1 MSDIRQTLDRDLSSS
16 YTIERE
22 LHGGGMSRV
31 FLAQDLALN
40 RQIVLK
46 ILSPEVAADVSAER
60 FRREIQLAAKLQHP
74 YIVPLLSA
82 GDIAGTPFFTM
93 PYIEGESLSARLAR
107 EGELPIDEAVLI
119 LKEVAAALSYAH
131 KHGVVHRDI
140 KPHNVMLTD
149 DFAVV
154 TDFGVAKALTASTG
168 VDQPGNVTTRGVA
181 IGTPTYMAPEQA
193 AADPGVDHRADI
205 YAFGVMAYEMLTGSP
220 PFTRSSAQAMLAA
233 HASDKPEL
241 IERRRPS
248 VPPALANLVRRCLEK
263 RPADR
268 PQTASEIVQVLDTI
282 PAARGLAARKRP
294 VVVGAAGLA
303 VLLIIGAL
311 VYRGGSGGSFGR
323 GASLRNAAVSSIAV
337 LPLVNIGGDSR
348 DEYFS
353 DGMTDELSNAL
364 NKLPGLRVA
373 SRTSTFAFK
382 GKRDLSLEDIGK
394 RLNVQAVLEGTV
406 RRSGE
411 RLRVTAQLTNVAD
424 GLALWSDMYERKTKD
439 VFDVQDDIA
448 GSIAKALRL
457 KLAGQAATLSS
468 AEHGT
473 DNLKAYDLYLR
484 GRYFWNAR
492 GAENLRRAVSYFNE
506 AIAADPNFGRAYAAL
521 AIAYGLLP
529 EYTDS
534 PPPRALE
541 LARTAAQR
549 ALSIDSTLAEAHTAL
564 GIAAR
569 DNWEWAKAV
578 SAYRTAIALEPRYP
592 TAHQWYGELLYETG
606 QMDSSLAQIRT
617 ANELDPLA
625 PITFAALGYAL
636 TLARRYDE
644 AIAEL
649 RKGIELAPSLGIHR
663 SLIAFAYLGR
673 GDAQNAVKEME
684 TAVTFDPELALRRS
698 QLAYVY
704 AATGQRDK
712 AQAIVSSLEHPQQDQ
727 YISPA
732 ALAIAYTGLGER
744 DKALT
749 ALERAVDSHDISLL
763 TGATPLMDK
772 TFDPLRGDARF
783 AKILAR
789 MNLSQFQT
797 H

>member
-1 MSDIRQTLDRDLSSS
+1 MTDLRQTLDRDLSSS

-22 LHGGGMSRV
+22 LRGGGMSRV
-31 FLAQDLALN
+31 FVAQDLSLK
-40 RQIVLK
+40 RLIVLK
-46 ILSPEVAADVSAER
+46 ILSPEIAAEVSNER

-93 PYIEGESLSARLAR
+93 PYIEGESLGTRLAR
-107 EGELPIDEAVLI
+107 EGELPINEAVLI
-119 LKEVAAALSYAH
+119 MKEIAAALSYAH

-168 VDQPGNVTTRGVA
+168 VDQPTNVTTRGVA

-193 AADPGVDHRADI
+193 AGDPGVDHRADI

-220 PFTRSSAQAMLAA
+220 PFSRNSAQAMFAA
-233 HASDKPEL
+233 HATEKPEA
-241 IERRRPS
+241 IERRRHS
-248 VPPALANLVRRCLEK
+248 VPPALADLVRRCLEK
-263 RPADR
+263 RPSDR
-268 PQTASEIVQVLDTI
+268 PQTASEIVQALDAI
-282 PAARGLAARKRP
+282 PTSRGLAARKRP
-294 VVVGAAGLA
+294 LIVGAAALA
-303 VLLIIGAL
+303 VLLVVGAL

-323 GASLRNAAVSSIAV
+323 GASVRNTAVSSIAV
-337 LPLVNIGGDSR
+337 LPLVNVGGDSR

-364 NKLPGLRVA
+364 SKLPGLRVA

-382 GKRDLSLEDIGK
+382 SKRDLSLEDIGK

-424 GLALWSDMYERKTKD
+424 GLALWSDRYERKTQD
-439 VFDVQDDIA
+439 IFDVQDDIA

-492 GAENLRRAVSYFNE
+492 GAENLRRAVTYFND

-521 AIAYGLLP
+521 AMAYGLLP

-534 PPPRALE
+534 APPRALE
-541 LARTAAQR
+541 LARNAAQR
-549 ALSIDSTLAEAHTAL
+549 ALAIDSTLAEAHTAL

-569 DNWEWAKAV
+569 DNWEWDKAET
-578 SAYRTAIALEPRYP
+578 AYRKAIALEPRYP

-606 QMDSSLAQIRT
+606 RMDSSLAQIRT

-644 AIAEL
+644 AISEV

-663 SLIAFAYLGR
+663 ALIAVAYLQH
-673 GDAQNAVKEME
+673 GDAQNAVEEME
-684 TAVTFDPELALRRS
+684 TAVRFDPELALRRS
-698 QLAYVY
+698 QLAYIY
-704 AATGQRDK
+704 AGTGHRDK
-712 AQAIVSSLEHPQQDQ
+712 AQAIVSSLEHLQQNQ
-727 YISPA
+727 YVSPA

-744 DKALT
+744 DKTLA
-749 ALERAVDSHDISLL
+749 ALERAVDNHDISLL
-763 TGATPLMDK
+763 TGATPLMDPI
-772 TFDPLRGDARF
+772 FDPLRGDPRF
-783 AKILAR
+783 TKILTR
-789 MNLSQFQT
+789 MNLSQFQRR
-797 H
+797 

>member
-1 MSDIRQTLDRDLSSS
+1 LTDLRQTLDRDLSSS

-22 LHGGGMSRV
+22 LRGGGMSRV
-31 FLAQDLALN
+31 FVAQDLALN
-40 RQIVLK
+40 RTIVLK
-46 ILSPEVAADVSAER
+46 ILSPEIAAEVSNER

-82 GDIAGTPFFTM
+82 GEISGTPFFTM
-93 PYIEGESLSARLAR
+93 PYIEGESLGTRLAR
-107 EGELPIDEAVLI
+107 EGELPIDEAVHI

-181 IGTPTYMAPEQA
+181 IGTPSYMAPEQA
-193 AADPGVDHRADI
+193 AGDPGVDHRADI

-220 PFTRSSAQAMLAA
+220 PFSRASAQAMLAA
-233 HASDKPEL
+233 HATETPEP
-241 IERRRPS
+241 IDRRRHS
-248 VPPALANLVRRCLEK
+248 IPPALAGLVRRCLEK

-268 PQTASEIVQVLDTI
+268 PQTASEIVHALDAI
-282 PAARGLAARKRP
+282 PTSRGLAASKRALLI
-294 VVVGAAGLA
+294 GATALA
-303 VLLIIGAL
+303 VLLVIGAL
-311 VYRGGSGGSFGR
+311 LYRGATGGSFGR
-323 GASLRNAAVSSIAV
+323 GVRLRNTAVSSIAV
-337 LPLVNIGGDSR
+337 LPLVNVGGDSR

-364 NKLPGLRVA
+364 SKLPGLRVA

-382 GKRDLSLEDIGK
+382 SKRDLSLEDIGK
-394 RLNVQAVLEGTV
+394 SLNVQAVLEGTV

-424 GLALWSDMYERKTKD
+424 GLALWSDRYERKTQD
-439 VFDVQDDIA
+439 IFDVQDDIA

-457 KLAGQAATLSS
+457 KLAGQAATVSS
-468 AEHGT
+468 GEHGT

-492 GAENLRRAVSYFNE
+492 GAENLRRAVTYFND
-506 AIAADPNFGRAYAAL
+506 AIAADPNFGRAHAAL

-534 PPPRALE
+534 APPRALE
-541 LARTAAQR
+541 LARNAAQR

-569 DNWEWAKAV
+569 DNWEWTKAE
-578 SAYRTAIALEPRYP
+578 SAYSKAIAFEPRYP
-592 TAHQWYGELLYETG
+592 TAHQWFGELLYDMG
-606 QMDSSLAQIRT
+606 QMDSSLSQIRT

-636 TLARRYDE
+636 TLARRYDD

-649 RKGIELAPSLGIHR
+649 KKGIELAPSLGIHR
-663 SLIAFAYLGR
+663 ALIAFAYVQR
-673 GDAQNAVKEME
+673 GDAQNAVQEME
-684 TAVTFDPELALRRS
+684 TAVRLDPELVLRRS

-704 AATGQRDK
+704 ARTGNRDK
-712 AQAIVSSLEHPQQDQ
+712 AQAIVSALERGDEGRH
-727 YISPA
+727 ISPA
-732 ALAIAYTGLGER
+732 ALAIAYAGLDER
-744 DKALT
+744 DKALK
-749 ALERAVDSHDISLL
+749 ALERAVDIHDLSLL
-763 TGATPLMDK
+763 TGATPLLDP
-772 TFDPLRGDARF
+772 TFDPLRSDPRF
-783 AKILAR
+783 ARILAR
-789 MNLSQFQT
+789 MNLAQYRSQ
-797 H
+797 